1 MADIDPLTGVSVFV
15 AAARLGSFTL
25 AAERLG
31 VTKSAVGKTVARLE
45 DRLGVKLF
53 NRTTRSFRL
62 TADGEAY
69 LAACSTALEEIN
81 AAQEALSTSSRVLSG
96 RLHIDMPVAF
106 GRAVLLP
113 ILIDLTRA
121 HPELTLTLNFTDA
134 TSDIL
139 QDDVDLAIRFG
150 VLRDSTNLVAR
161 HLVSQP
167 RIICASPAYLARH
180 GVPTSLADLRHHR
193 CVLGAAKGPP
203 LAWFVIEAGEEKRI
217 SPPVTH
223 QLSDGQAM
231 VDAATAGL
239 GICQVPVSIVRNQ
252 LARGELQP
260 VLEAFAGAL
269 VDVHAVWPRRARL
282 SPRVRYVVDELIQQA
297 ALGHLG

>member
-1 MADIDPLTGVSVFV
+1 MADVDPLTGVSVFV

-45 DRLGVKLF
+45 DRLRVKLF
-53 NRTTRSFRL
+53 NRTTRTFRL

-69 LAACSTALEEIN
+69 LAACTAALEEVT
-81 AAQEALSTSSRVLSG
+81 AAQEALSTNNRVLSG
-96 RLHIDMPVAF
+96 RLRIDMPVAF
-106 GRAVLLP
+106 GRSVLLP
-113 ILIDLTRA
+113 ILMNMARDHRD
-121 HPELTLTLNFTDA
+121 LTLTLNFTDA

-150 VLRDSTNLVAR
+150 ALRDSTNLIAR

-167 RIICASPAYLARH
+167 RIICASPAYLAQH
-180 GVPTSLADLRHHR
+180 GAPTSLSDLRHHR
-193 CVLGAAKGPP
+193 CVLGSVKGPP
-203 LAWFVIEAGEEKRI
+203 LAWYVIEAGEEKRI
-217 SPPVTH
+217 TPPATY

-239 GICQVPVSIVRNQ
+239 GICQAPVSIVRGQ
-252 LARGELQP
+252 LERGDLLA
-260 VLEAFAGAL
+260 VLEPFAGAL

-297 ALGHLG
+297 ALGQLG